1 MLTGVVYAHTC
12 IPTNVCTAA
21 QNPAEIT
28 RHMEKAEWMA
38 KLETKPVGAFVIR
51 ATEKAYA
58 ALTVVSVQR
67 RGAFE
72 VWSQLIHDKQGECVK
87 TLTRNVSIFVLYDSY
102 CMTRPGTR
110 CTTRTPP
117 LKPNCKNR
125 NRGLSPVRQCTVAS
139 TAR

>member
-1 MLTGVVYAHTC
+1 MLTGAVYAHTC

-21 QNPAEIT
+21 QNPAAIT

-87 TLTRNVSIFVLYDSY
+87 TLTRNVSIFVLYVIFVLYDSY

-117 LKPNCKNR
+117 
-125 NRGLSPVRQCTVAS
+125 
-139 TAR
+139 